1 MYIPF
6 LQKLWAYILFL
17 FIGDF
22 LLFFVVVAV
31 LVGFRVLEWSSAN
44 LCCAY
49 VSRIC
54 MFNLNILDFFLG
66 LEISTGLLILIIY
79 ILYMV
84 GNASFLNTF

>member
-1 MYIPF
+1 V
-6 LQKLWAYILFL
+6 WAWQFWAVYGRGKKVFGISIFKS
-17 FIGDF
+17 
-22 LLFFVVVAV
+22 VVVAV